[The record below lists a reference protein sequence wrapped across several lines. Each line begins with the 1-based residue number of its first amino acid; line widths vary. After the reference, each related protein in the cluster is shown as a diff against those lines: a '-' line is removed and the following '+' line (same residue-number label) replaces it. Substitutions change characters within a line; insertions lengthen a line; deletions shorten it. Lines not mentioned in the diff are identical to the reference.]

1 MRGAGPAEVS
11 GRGPAKA
18 GGYRRDV
25 ERRLFD
31 LTTWPAPQPYRL
43 LTGLVVPRPIAWVST
58 LDENGVA
65 NLAPHSFFTVASAD
79 PPVVQFTSV
88 GRKDTLRN
96 IEATGEFV
104 VNLATRSL
112 LEPMNAT
119 SASLAPDVDEFETAG
134 VRTEPSERV
143 RPPRVADSPAALECV
158 LHDVVPV
165 GNSFVVLGAV
175 LLAAVDEAVLDG
187 DRPAEWL
194 LDPVARLSGSRYV
207 TYGET
212 VSVRRPE

>member
-1 MRGAGPAEVS
+1 MS
-11 GRGPAKA
+11 
-18 GGYRRDV
+18 
-25 ERRLFD
+25 RRLFD
-31 LTTWPAPQPYRL
+31 LTSWPAPQPYRL
-43 LTGLVVPRPIAWVST
+43 LTALVVPRPIAWVST
-58 LDENGVA
+58 VDASGVA

-96 IEATGEFV
+96 IEATDEFV
-104 VNLATRSL
+104 VNLATRAL

-119 SASLAPDVDEFETAG
+119 SASVAPEVDEFDVAG
-134 VRTEPSERV
+134 LRTEAAERV
-143 RPPRVADSPAALECV
+143 RPPRVAQSPAALECE

-165 GNSFVVLGAV
+165 GNSFIVLGRV
-175 LLAAVDEAVLDG
+175 LLAAVDESVLDG

-212 VSVRRPE
+212 VSLSRPE

>member
-1 MRGAGPAEVS
+1 M
-11 GRGPAKA
+11 
-18 GGYRRDV
+18 

-58 LDENGVA
+58 VDAAGIG

-79 PPVVQFTSV
+79 PPIVQFTSV
-88 GRKDTLRN
+88 GRKNTLRN

-104 VNLATRSL
+104 INIVSRELM
-112 LEPMNAT
+112 EQMNAT
-119 SASLAPDVDEFETAG
+119 AASVDAAVDEFDLAG
-134 VRTEPSERV
+134 VEREPAQQV
-143 RPPRVADSPAALECV
+143 RPPRVAASPAALECV

-165 GNSFVVLGAV
+165 GNSFVVLGRV

-212 VSVRRPE
+212 LSLRRPD